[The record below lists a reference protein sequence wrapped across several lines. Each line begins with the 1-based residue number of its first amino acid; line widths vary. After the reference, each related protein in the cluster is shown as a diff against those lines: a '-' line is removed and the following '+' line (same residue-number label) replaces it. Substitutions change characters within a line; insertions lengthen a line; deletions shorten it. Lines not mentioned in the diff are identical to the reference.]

1 MTVLHKTLALSLS
14 ILIVDLLIQHVSTTP
29 TYPQNQ
35 TDPLPPIS
43 LINDL
48 NASTIASIEK
58 LLLTI
63 PTTTTAAMNIDL
75 SLMVTTT
82 EAPATLKAE
91 QPIVDV
97 STDKTTTTGDPK
109 ELLIPPASVN
119 ASIAQMFNTSHKTGQ
134 IIIRLVWFF
143 FSRWKFNKI

>member
-35 TDPLPPIS
+35 TDPLPPINI
-43 LINDL
+43 INDL

-82 EAPATLKAE
+82 EVPATLKAE

-134 IIIRLVWFF
+134 IIIRLVC
-143 FSRWKFNKI
+143 K